1 MRRELAVAIVLG
13 FVIVVALAMPTISQP
28 YKPLRSEI
36 DFELVWA
43 PVPHWEGTLTGDI
56 EGEIIVAL
64 QEATFP
70 GTTEHFY
77 ETWVITTSDGTIEG
91 YDNGVWSFVT
101 FKFRA
106 NGRITAATGS
116 LEHLEGCN
124 VHFLGTTTEFPVP
137 EGEEVTATATVTV
150 MQNGK

>member
-1 MRRELAVAIVLG
+1 MRKKLAVAIITGL
-13 FVIVVALAMPTISQP
+13 VIAIALTIPAISQP
-28 YKPLRSEI
+28 YKPLRSQI
-36 DFELVWA
+36 DFELVWD

-64 QEATFP
+64 QGATFP

-106 NGRITAATGS
+106 NGKITDATGS

-124 VHFLGTTTEFPVP
+124 VHFMGTTTEFPVAP
-137 EGEEVTATATVTV
+137 GEEVTATATMTII
-150 MQNGK
+150 QNEK